1 MIQRMVALEKTELER
16 ALARS
21 SVLYKRLYREAPVM
35 FFSLNG
41 NDQKITNCNRRVKNV
56 TGLSRRQLQG
66 LRFVDAFEPDCRERV
81 EVILDDIANGKSTG
95 GDYFSESNFLKLH
108 RQDDEQ
114 PCYVSMSLSTLS
126 DPETQ
131 IV

>member
-21 SVLYKRLYREAPVM
+21 SILYKRLYREAPVM
-35 FFSLNG
+35 FFSLDG
-41 NDQKITNCNRRVKNV
+41 TDQKITNCNRRVKTV
-56 TGLSRRQLQG
+56 TGLSRRQLEG
-66 LRFVDAFEPDCRERV
+66 LRFVDVFEPSCRDRV
-81 EVILDDIANGKSTG
+81 EVILDDILKGKSTG
-95 GDYFSESNFLKLH
+95 GDYFSESNFLQLH
-108 RQDDEQ
+108 RHDDEQ
-114 PCYVSMSLSTLS
+114 PCYVSMSLSILT